1 MLIGLRLW
9 YLLLPSPRKVPL
21 APHKAEDP
29 SEGAKDRNRSW
40 VGHAPVDT
48 RDREGNITALIPC
61 HNEQECLP
69 HAIRSLLLQTR
80 PPDRIVVVADNCTDA
95 TVEVGR
101 TFGVEVWETVANR
114 HKKAG
119 ALNQALDRLLPSL
132 SEEDAVLI
140 MDGDSFLD
148 TGFVEHAAK
157 KLASGRYGGVG
168 GTFRGRPGG
177 GFVGMLQRNEYTR
190 YARDVRRQKGKVL
203 VLTGTATLF
212 GVEALSKVAASRAS
226 DQVYD
231 VEVLTED
238 FELTLALRHLGYEVV
253 SPKECTLTTEV
264 METWRDLARQRLRWK
279 RGAVE
284 NLIQYGWTRVTA
296 EHWLRQGVTI
306 LGIFVM
312 ATYLATIAYSLAMVH
327 SITLYPLW
335 VGVTSVFAVERAV
348 TVRRRG
354 WRQSLLA
361 ALLIFEVPF
370 DLCLQAVHLKAY
382 WQAIRGSERRW

>member
-1 MLIGLRLW
+1 
-9 YLLLPSPRKVPL
+9 
-21 APHKAEDP
+21 
-29 SEGAKDRNRSW
+29 
-40 VGHAPVDT
+40 
-48 RDREGNITALIPC
+48 
-61 HNEQECLP
+61 
-69 HAIRSLLLQTR
+69 
-80 PPDRIVVVADNCTDA
+80 VVVADNCTDD
-95 TVEVGR
+95 TVKVGR
-101 TFGVEVWETVANR
+101 SFGVEVWETVGNH

-119 ALNQALDRLLPSL
+119 ALNQAFERLLPSL

-148 TGFVEHAAK
+148 PRFVEHAAE
-157 KLASGRYGGVG
+157 KLASGRYGGIG
-168 GTFRGRPGG
+168 GTFRGRAGG
-177 GFVGMLQRNEYTR
+177 GFVGTLQRNEYAR

-212 GVEALSKVAASRAS
+212 NVEALKRVAASRLS
-226 DQVYD
+226 GQVYD

-238 FELTLALRHLGYEVV
+238 FELTLALRHLGYEVL

-296 EHWLRQGVTI
+296 EHWLRQGVTV

-312 ATYLATIAYSLAMVH
+312 AIYLATIAYSLTAAH
-327 SITLYPLW
+327 SITIYPLW
-335 VGVTSVFAVERAV
+335 VGVTGAFALERAV
-348 TVRRRG
+348 TVRTRG

-361 ALLIFEVPF
+361 SLLIFEMPF
-370 DLCLQAVHLKAY
+370 DLFLQAVHLKAY
-382 WQAIRGSERRW
+382 WQTIRRSERRW